1 MDPLNDA
8 LNAALTVSSGQ
19 LAFLTLS
26 QMPDNRA
33 QMPSHGPRWVAEPP
47 SITTPPWNG
56 VCRGWLSGL
65 K

>member
-47 SITTPPWNG
+47 FLYNHAALEWG
-56 VCRGWLSGL
+56 VSWLAEWS
-65 K
+65 